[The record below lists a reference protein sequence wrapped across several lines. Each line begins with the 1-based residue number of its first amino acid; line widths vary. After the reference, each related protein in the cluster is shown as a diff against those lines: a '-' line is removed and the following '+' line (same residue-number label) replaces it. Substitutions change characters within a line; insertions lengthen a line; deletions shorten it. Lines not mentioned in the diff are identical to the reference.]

1 MSYIVIIMSF
11 TAISPSIGYGWS
23 DTRMAVL
30 QTAYKINVIDKGTL
44 GYESYIKFKT
54 NKSAFKI
61 HYKMANLTNFKKLS

>member
-44 GYESYIKFKT
+44 GYES
-54 NKSAFKI
+54 
-61 HYKMANLTNFKKLS
+61 